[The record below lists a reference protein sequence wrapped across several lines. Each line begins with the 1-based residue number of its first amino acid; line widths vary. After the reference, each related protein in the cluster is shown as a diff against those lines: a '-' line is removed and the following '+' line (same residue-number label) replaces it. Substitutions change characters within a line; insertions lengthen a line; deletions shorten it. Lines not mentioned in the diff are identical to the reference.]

1 MFIIP
6 LWIYIYIYIYFG
18 CLYIIAFC
26 SCLRFS
32 PSLLKPVVVWF
43 VQQLCRKWF
52 SCCEFLSLCAD
63 LVAQKSPPS
72 KVDDKVSPSAA
83 GPGPSQP
90 SAAAGSEATVD
101 ETTASAPEE
110 TTPHFQTIA
119 SRISKKSNRG
129 QKCLLFTFSS
139 IFNSSPQ
146 IFLPWKPSCQ
156 KK

>member
-1 MFIIP
+1 M
-6 LWIYIYIYIYFG
+6 YFDL
-18 CLYIIAFC
+18 CNSYAENN
-26 SCLRFS
+26 
-32 PSLLKPVVVWF
+32 SLAV
-43 VQQLCRKWF
+43 C
-52 SCCEFLSLCAD
+52 LCAD

-101 ETTASAPEE
+101 ETTASAASVPAPEE
-110 TTPHFQTIA
+110 TTPDFQTIA
-119 SRISKKSNRG
+119 SRISKESNRG
-129 QKCLLFTFSS
+129 QKCLPFTFSS

-146 IFLPWKPSCQ
+146 TFLPWKPSCQ